1 MRDGFCRE
9 INYLRVSLTDSC
21 NLRCLYCLPDGC
33 QTALHNDS
41 LLSREDYLRL
51 VPLITST
58 GITKIRLT
66 GGEPLLYPHLKELI
80 SAFKKLKGIEKIAL
94 TTNGILLAD
103 KIAELAASGLNEINI
118 SLDALEPKVF
128 SRLTRGGKLDKVLA
142 GIKRCLR
149 LNIPIKLNSVI
160 LQQVN
165 DDQIIPLVQFA
176 QDNGIPLRFIE
187 LMPFGAAEGRRGMD
201 ETALKNVLRGHFG
214 SLQPLEAADR
224 SSPAHYYLADK
235 LTVPV
240 GFISTLSHNFCSS
253 CARIRLT
260 SRGILRPCLLENSGT
275 DLKQMINKGC
285 CDEEIIS
292 AVKKCILSKPP
303 CHNLAQHKNFG
314 EECKS
319 MSQIGG

>member
-1 MRDGFCRE
+1 MRDGFYRE

-33 QTALHNDS
+33 KTALHDNS
-41 LLSREDYLRL
+41 LLSHEDYLRL
-51 VPLITST
+51 VPLIVST

-66 GGEPLLYPHLKELI
+66 GGEPLLYPHLKELTA
-80 SAFKKLKGIEKIAL
+80 AFKKLKGIEKIAL

-103 KIAELAASGLNEINI
+103 KIDELAAGGLDEVNI
-118 SLDALEPKVF
+118 SLDAMDPELF
-128 SRLTRGGKLDKVLA
+128 SRLTHGGELHRVLS
-142 GIKRCLR
+142 GIKRCLQ
-149 LNIPIKLNSVI
+149 LNLPIKLNSVI
-160 LQQVN
+160 MQHVN

-176 QDNGIPLRFIE
+176 QDNNIPLRFIE
-187 LMPFGAAEGRRGMD
+187 LMPFGAADGQRGMN
-201 ETALKNVLRGHFG
+201 EAALKNVLCKHFG
-214 SLQPLEAADR
+214 SLRPVETSDK
-224 SSPAHYYLADK
+224 SSPAHYCIADK

-240 GFISTLSHNFCSS
+240 GFISTLSHSFCSN

-275 DLKQMINKGC
+275 DLKQMINKGR
-285 CDEEIIS
+285 CDEEILS
-292 AVKKCILSKPP
+292 AVRKCILNKPP
-303 CHNLAQHKNFG
+303 CHNPAQQKNFA